1 MGMIKPFSCFS
12 FCILLLFFLAFVL
25 LPGSDVTVK
34 ADEEVEVLAEEKE
47 EEKVI
52 EDNATQFVNDAIA
65 VNRVVVFSKSY
76 CPYCQ
81 RAKAL
86 FKQLNEE
93 PYIVELDL
101 REDGAAI
108 HQALQKLVERRT
120 VPQVFVNGVHVGGA
134 DDTVAAQHSGR
145 LKKLLKSRQAKSIPV
160 DRSHDSEL

>member
-1 MGMIKPFSCFS
+1 LFSY
-12 FCILLLFFLAFVL
+12 LFLCGGLISNFW
-25 LPGSDVTVK
+25 S
-34 ADEEVEVLAEEKE
+34 
-47 EEKVI
+47 I
-52 EDNATQFVNDAIA
+52 ITQ
-65 VNRVVVFSKSY
+65 RS
-76 CPYCQ
+76 YCQ